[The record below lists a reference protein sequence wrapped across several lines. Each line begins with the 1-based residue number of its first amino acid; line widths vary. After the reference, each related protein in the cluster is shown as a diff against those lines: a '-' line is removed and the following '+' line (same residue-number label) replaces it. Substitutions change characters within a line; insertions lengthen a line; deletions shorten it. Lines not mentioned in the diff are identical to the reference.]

1 VAAGQYRADQ
11 SRQSFQSQLMTN
23 LGHPEIVHSILHTS
37 CLCQQRKCIIP
48 FHDKTAGYTTS
59 LKLFCIFNTV
69 SCPYLVDH
77 LFQLTSKSVLSF
89 SKYCVH
95 KFGNR
100 RMNRRMEGAPIWGGG
115 QHQNI
120 TITFSTEKL
129 EWRDYPMVK
138 KSLIICLDISTQYQR
153 VTDRQTARWTSA
165 KPWNNN

>member
-1 VAAGQYRADQ
+1 MAAGQYRADQ

-115 QHQNI
+115 SASEYYHNI
-120 TITFSTEKL
+120 
-129 EWRDYPMVK
+129 
-138 KSLIICLDISTQYQR
+138 QYR
-153 VTDRQTARWTSA
+153 KTRMT
-165 KPWNNN
+165 